1 MQHRGGQSGETK
13 RGGCGGCGGRLRLQH
28 KATTS
33 GENLRWPSWKDQWVN
48 AGYSSMQGESEIVR
62 HNTELQVKANNF
74 CSKEDFE
81 FIACSFTEIS
91 ADKSGSK
98 IRVER
103 G

>member
-1 MQHRGGQSGETK
+1 
-13 RGGCGGCGGRLRLQH
+13 
-28 KATTS
+28 
-33 GENLRWPSWKDQWVN
+33 
-48 AGYSSMQGESEIVR
+48 MQGESEIVR